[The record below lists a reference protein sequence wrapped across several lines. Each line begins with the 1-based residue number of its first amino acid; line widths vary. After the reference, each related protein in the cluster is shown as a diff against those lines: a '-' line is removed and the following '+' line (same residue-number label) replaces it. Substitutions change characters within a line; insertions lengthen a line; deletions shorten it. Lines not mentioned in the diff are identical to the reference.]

1 MSLSV
6 VLGSSLRCCKEF
18 EELTGRLYEELSLR
32 VKDPFTS
39 LVLKWL
45 SLESYNHA
53 KLMEYLYS
61 VLNIDVL
68 PVRSCRDLIGRA
80 WVTVEEL
87 LNNLNSD
94 VDLMKYLESLEFIE
108 GFVGEET
115 YTKFLYSL
123 IKDSISR
130 LSTTLITEILSEVI
144 EEEKYHEKLVK
155 NLINYLSSK

>member
-1 MSLSV
+1 MSLSA
-6 VLGSSLRCCKEF
+6 VLGLGLRCCKEF
-18 EELTGRLYEELSLR
+18 EELTGRLYEGLSLR
-32 VKDPFTS
+32 VEDPFTS

-53 KLMEYLYS
+53 KLMESLYS
-61 VLNIDVL
+61 VLNLDVV
-68 PVRSCRDLIGRA
+68 PERSCRDLIGRA

-87 LNNLNSD
+87 LNNLNSG
-94 VDLMKYLESLEFIE
+94 VDLMKYLESLGFIE

-115 YTKFLYSL
+115 YSKFLYSL
-123 IKDSISR
+123 IKDSIGR

-155 NLINYLSSK
+155 SLINYLSSK

>member
-6 VLGSSLRCCKEF
+6 VLGLSLRCCKEF